1 MIKLVQSKNWKRG
14 IIMTVKSTPNRDQV
28 PENLTWDLTPI
39 FSDNQAFLAELDSV
53 KEATKTINQ
62 LSGIMSNSADDL
74 LNVVKKV
81 LNLNRRYEN
90 VYVYSHLSND
100 VDTSNNDAQA
110 RMEQVEALGTK
121 LSEATAWFDP
131 EIINL
136 GKAKIDNF
144 ISKQPKLSEY
154 DRLFKM
160 ILKDEGHV
168 LSVEAEK
175 LLSGASNI
183 FNAPEKIFSMMDSA
197 DFVFPEVKDDQGNL
211 VRLSNGLY
219 SLLLQSTNQN
229 TRKEAF
235 QKFYTVFNQF
245 KHTLA
250 ATLSSEVAVNNYQ
263 AQAHHFSSAREQA
276 MHENEIPESVFDTL
290 VKTVNDNLPL
300 LHRYVSLRKKIL
312 NLSEMHMYDMYVPLA
327 KDPDV
332 KYTFAESKKIM
343 LQALQIMG
351 PDYVKHVQ
359 EELDNRW
366 IDVVENKGKRTGAY
380 SSGVYDT
387 NPYIL
392 LNWQDNLDNLYT
404 LIHETGHSMHSFYSS
419 HNQPYQYGN
428 YSIFVAEIASTTNEN
443 ILTDYL
449 LANTNDSEMKKYILS
464 QYLEGFKGTIFRQT
478 QFAEF
483 ENWIHEQGRLGKS
496 LTADVMSKKYKEIN
510 EKYYGDEI
518 VSDPEIAIEWSRIPH
533 FYYDFYVYQYA
544 TGFGAASTLA
554 EKISSGNQNS
564 IDAYLN
570 YLKSGS
576 SDTPINIMK
585 RAGVDMTNSQ
595 YLEAAFAKF
604 SQRMDELESLI

>member
-1 MIKLVQSKNWKRG
+1 
-14 IIMTVKSTPNRDQV
+14 MTVKSIPKRNEV
-28 PENLTWDLTPI
+28 PENLTWDLTTI
-39 FSDNQAFLAELDSV
+39 FKDEARFKVELDQV
-53 KEATKTINQ
+53 KAEVATVNQ
-62 LSGIMSNSADDL
+62 LAGKLANSADDL
-74 LNVVKKV
+74 LQVVEKV
-81 LNLNRRYEN
+81 LNLNRRFEK
-90 VYVYSHLSND
+90 VYVYAHLNHD
-100 VDTSNNDAQA
+100 VDTANNGAQV

-121 LSEATAWFDP
+121 LSEATSWFDP

-136 GKAKIDNF
+136 GKVKIDAYMAT
-144 ISKQPKLSEY
+144 QPKLTEY

-168 LSVEAEK
+168 LSIEAEK

-183 FNAPEKIFSMMDSA
+183 FNAPEKIFSMMDSS
-197 DFVFPEVKDDQGNL
+197 DFVFPEVKDEQGNT

-219 SLLLQSTNQN
+219 SLLLQSTDQN
-229 TRKEAF
+229 VRREAF

-263 AQAHHFSSAREQA
+263 AQVHHFSSAREQA
-276 MHENEIPESVFDTL
+276 MHENEIPAKVFTTL

-300 LHRYVSLRKKIL
+300 LHRYVALRKKIL
-312 NLSEMHMYDMYVPLA
+312 KISEMHMYDMYVPLA
-327 KDPDV
+327 QTPDV

-343 LQALQIMG
+343 LQALQVMG
-351 PDYVKHVQ
+351 PDYVKHVE
-359 EELDNRW
+359 EELNNRW

-404 LIHETGHSMHSFYSS
+404 LIHETGHSMHSYYSS
-419 HNQPYQYGN
+419 HNQPYQYGD

-449 LANTNDSEMKKYILS
+449 LANTNDPEMKKYILS

-483 ENWIHEQGRLGKS
+483 ENWIHEQGQLGKS
-496 LTADVMSKKYKEIN
+496 LTADVMSEKYKAIN

-518 VSDPEIAIEWSRIPH
+518 ISDPEIAIEWSRIPH

-554 EKISSGNQNS
+554 EKISSGNQAA

-604 SQRMDELESLI
+604 SQRMDELEKLIEA